1 MARLKHRNTRPPG
14 NFRYVE
20 PSTRAFIEA
29 DNHGE
34 LMKLVLAH
42 RRYKNLPRATLAEVT
57 QDVERQICASL
68 SNNECTS
75 EGPLDE
81 LRPVT
86 ETRTLTLV
94 DVMKFSKAAIGWLA
108 SGAKV
113 VPMEQL
119 KKRQNSCLGCQLN
132 SKLKACSC
140 SAFYKTIDAL
150 VPADRRD
157 PGLKICQ
164 ACLCSTVAKTQMPL
178 EMVDKADE
186 GRNITYPA
194 LCWVSLERG
203 EKSRLESPPPVA

>member
-1 MARLKHRNTRPPG
+1 MARLKYRGTRPPG
-14 NFRYVE
+14 GFRYSQPE
-20 PSTRAFIEA
+20 TRAFIEG

-34 LMKLVLAH
+34 LMKLVLSH
-42 RRYKNLPRATLAEVT
+42 RRYKGLPRATLPEVI

-119 KKRQNSCLGCQLN
+119 KKRQAACLGCHLN
-132 SKLKACSC
+132 NRLRACSC
-140 SAFYKTIDAL
+140 SVFYKTIDKL
-150 VPADRRD
+150 VQADRRD
-157 PGLKICQ
+157 PGLFVCS
-164 ACLCSTVAKTQMPL
+164 ACLCSTVSKTQMPI
-178 EMVDKADE
+178 EMVIKADE
-186 GRNITYPA
+186 GREIKYPA
-194 LCWVSLERG
+194 LCWVPREISER
-203 EKSRLESPPPVA
+203 EASSSSKVE